1 MLNNPKEGVKNNTM
15 DITLTEEEITTQ
27 SIKTNLDVIGR
38 KGFCMEIVF
47 KVTKHMVFILSAIL
61 KTRRKLFVFLL
72 QASGCWGACAAEEQV
87 DNLTC
92 N

>member
-1 MLNNPKEGVKNNTM
+1 M

-47 KVTKHMVFILSAIL
+47 KVTKHMVFILRAIL
-61 KTRRKLFVFLL
+61 RTRRKLFVFLNICSKPPVVGVL
-72 QASGCWGACAAEEQV
+72 VLLRSR
-87 DNLTC
+87 
-92 N
+92 